1 MLRYLLDYSYVFF
14 YDHDHSI
21 GTPIIIKIPPSPAG
35 ISLHITGYE
44 IRHYKRKKLQKILT
58 TQMSIRI
65 LDATRTRNI
74 INEVLLVQVMVGS
87 KGKG

>member
-44 IRHYKRKKLQKILT
+44 LDITKEKSCKKY
-58 TQMSIRI
+58 
-65 LDATRTRNI
+65 
-74 INEVLLVQVMVGS
+74 
-87 KGKG
+87 